1 MNKREIIFEY
11 ILQHGIDDYALKTM
25 LRIRREELSRRE
37 PFFEC
42 VEIGGLCE
50 LLSYMCGHTVTTRR
64 IEARTTITDK
74 TMLTALILNI
84 VNRLP
89 SCLQISTAAH
99 KNCLA
104 VILRGNFY
112 YEPNIFEQTLLRKLN
127 ASLAFMADHKKSTLV
142 IKLNRSLLRPTAK
155 ICAEEM
161 LLNPLSD
168 AYVFLHNIY

>member
-1 MNKREIIFEY
+1 MNNREIIFEY
-11 ILQHGIDDYALKTM
+11 ILQHGIDNYALKTM

-37 PFFEC
+37 PFFQC

-64 IEARTTITDK
+64 LEAHTTVTDK
-74 TMLTALILNI
+74 TMLTALIFNI

-89 SCLQISTAAH
+89 GPLHISTATH

-104 VILRGNFY
+104 VTLRGNFQY
-112 YEPNIFEQTLLRKLN
+112 KPNAFEKNLLQKLQ
-127 ASLAFMADHKKSTLV
+127 AAPSFLHQKGKSTLV
-142 IKLNRSLLRPTAK
+142 LKLNRANSRPTVA
-155 ICAEEM
+155 ISAEEM

-168 AYVFLHNIY
+168 AYVFLHNI